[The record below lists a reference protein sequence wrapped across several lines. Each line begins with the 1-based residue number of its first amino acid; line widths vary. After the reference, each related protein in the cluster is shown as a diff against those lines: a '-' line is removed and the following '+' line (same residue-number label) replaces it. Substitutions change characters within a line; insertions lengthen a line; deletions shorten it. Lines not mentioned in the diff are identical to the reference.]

1 MSLEVEFC
9 GVKFPNPFVLSSA
22 PPTTTGEM
30 IMRAFDAG
38 WGGAVTKTLVL
49 EKVPMVNVSPRLTSM
64 AFPGFE
70 DEPRK
75 IYGFL
80 NIELAS
86 DRKLGVWLDEVREIR
101 EKYPDRVVIASIMAD
116 AAAKEDW
123 QELTVRSQ
131 EAGAQMIEMNFSCP
145 HGGMP
150 GESVGQA
157 IGQDPR
163 FVSTITAWVKE
174 VATVPVLAKLTP
186 NVTDI
191 TVPGL
196 AAREN
201 GADGFTAINTV
212 NGLMGVDLETLELK
226 PSVKGYSAYG
236 GYSGPGIKPIALKC
250 VAQLAAGVGLPV
262 SGVGGISTW
271 QDAAEFLLCG
281 ATTLQ
286 VCSAVMMSGFDIIED
301 LNDGLEGFLEDH
313 GFASIAECAGA
324 VLPKIKGLGELDTT
338 HRVVSAIDMS
348 LCVKCDLCYKACRD
362 AGYQSIS
369 LGEERVP
376 HVDEEKC
383 TGCSLCAQVCP
394 VWDCVSMKRV
404 GG

>member
-30 IMRAFDAG
+30 MMRAFEAG

-86 DRKLGVWLDEVREIR
+86 DRKLGVWLDEISEMR
-101 EKYPDRVVIASIMAD
+101 EKFPDNVVIGSIMAD
-116 AAAKEDW
+116 ASAKEDW
-123 QELTVRSQ
+123 QELAVKVQ
-131 EAGAQMIEMNFSCP
+131 DAGAQILELNFSCP

-163 FVSTITAWVKE
+163 FCKEITAWVKE
-174 VATVPVLAKLTP
+174 VARVPVISKMTP

-191 TVPGL
+191 TVPAL
-196 AAREN
+196 ASKES
-201 GADGFTAINTV
+201 GADGFVAINTV
-212 NGLMGVDLETLELK
+212 SGLMDIDLEKLEAR
-226 PSVKGYSAYG
+226 PSVGGFSSFG
-236 GYSGPGIKPIALKC
+236 GYSGPGIKPIALRC
-250 VAQLAAGVGLPV
+250 VAEIAAATGLPV
-262 SGVGGISTW
+262 SGVGGISSW
-271 QDAAEFLLCG
+271 QDAAEFILCG
-281 ATTLQ
+281 ASTLQ
-286 VCSAVMMSGFDIIED
+286 VCSAVMMSGYDIIED
-301 LNDGLEGFLEDH
+301 LNDGLQSFLEDR
-313 GFASIAECAGA
+313 GFGSVADCVGLI
-324 VLPKIKGLGELDTT
+324 LPKLKGLMELDTS
-338 HRVVSAIDMS
+338 HRVVSAIDRS
-348 LCVKCDLCYKACRD
+348 LCVKDDLCYKACRD
-362 AGYQSIS
+362 AGYQAMT
-369 LGEERVP
+369 LDEERIP
-376 HVDEEKC
+376 IVDEEKC

-394 VWDCVSMKRV
+394 VWDCVIMKRV
-404 GG
+404 